1 MSTTMATMAAQDP
14 FESLEEGGLEFIV
27 EAADGGMLVVPIRIV
42 EWWKKAVKNH
52 KFHPTIDGFWC
63 FDQFQSSFS

>member
-42 EWWKKAVKNH
+42 E
-52 KFHPTIDGFWC
+52 
-63 FDQFQSSFS
+63 